1 MPKLKGVIDMDQT
14 ILDMLIKQGGY
25 AALFIWLFFKTMKDS
40 KDREE
45 RLMSH
50 VERTTDTLKQIEQ
63 SVSNMQD
70 EIKDI
75 HEKME
80 GK

>member
-1 MPKLKGVIDMDQT
+1 MLADDQVWT
-14 ILDMLIKQGGY
+14 VLAQNGPF
-25 AALFIWLFFKTMKDS
+25 ALLFVWLLFKVTKES
-40 KDREE
+40 KERED

-63 SVSNMQD
+63 SVSGMQD

-75 HEKME
+75 REQME
-80 GK
+80 ER

>member
-1 MPKLKGVIDMDQT
+1 MDQT

-45 RLMSH
+45 RLMNH

-63 SVSNMQD
+63 SVSGMQE
-70 EIKDI
+70 EIKEI
-75 HEKME
+75 REQIEK
-80 GK
+80 

>member
-1 MPKLKGVIDMDQT
+1 MDQT

-45 RLMSH
+45 RLMNH

-63 SVSNMQD
+63 SISGMQE

-75 HEKME
+75 REQIEK
-80 GK
+80 

>member
-1 MPKLKGVIDMDQT
+1 MDQT
-14 ILDMLIKQGGY
+14 ILDMLIRQGGY

-45 RLMSH
+45 RLMNH

-63 SVSNMQD
+63 SVSGMQE

-75 HEKME
+75 REQIEK
-80 GK
+80 

>member
-1 MPKLKGVIDMDQT
+1 MDQT
-14 ILDMLIKQGGY
+14 ILDVLIKQGGY

-45 RLMSH
+45 RLMNH
-50 VERTTDTLKQIEQ
+50 VERTTDTLKQIEH
-63 SVSNMQD
+63 SVSGMQE

-75 HEKME
+75 REQIEK
-80 GK
+80 

>member
-1 MPKLKGVIDMDQT
+1 MDQT
-14 ILDMLIKQGGY
+14 IIDMLIKQGSY

-50 VERTTDTLKQIEQ
+50 VERTTDTLKQIER

-80 GK
+80 RK

>member
-1 MPKLKGVIDMDQT
+1 MDQT

-45 RLMSH
+45 RLMNH

-63 SVSNMQD
+63 SVSGMQE

-75 HEKME
+75 REQIEK
-80 GK
+80 

>member
-1 MPKLKGVIDMDQT
+1 
-14 ILDMLIKQGGY
+14 MLIKQGGY

-45 RLMSH
+45 RLMNH

-63 SVSNMQD
+63 SVSGMQE

-75 HEKME
+75 REQIEK
-80 GK
+80 